1 MDDTTE
7 AALNSV
13 LEHDEESFEELC
25 QNLSVLSPRET
36 NFSHGSDLCCFC
48 SLISWEMAGS
58 PFLPFS
64 LPAIPHSQNVPCC
77 LTQYMPQN
85 T

>member
-25 QNLSVLSPRET
+25 QNLSVLSPREM
-36 NFSHGSDLCCFC
+36 NFSHGRDLCCFC

-58 PFLPFS
+58 PKFS
-64 LPAIPHSQNVPCC
+64 L
-77 LTQYMPQN
+77 LLN
-85 T
+85 TIHASKYIDDR